1 MRVIDANLH
10 ISTMTS
16 NNPTLTDLQNH
27 WARTFIEELVR
38 KSIFTGFPDRT
49 FLPDRSM
56 TRAEFATTI
65 QKAFNQPR
73 RRPYT
78 PFNDVAISHWAAPAI
93 QAAFEMQFLSG
104 YPGNVFRPQGNI
116 TRLEVWLAL
125 GSGLALASSLSPSL
139 GLEQVYSDA
148 NLIPTWARN
157 PVSLATQAGMVV
169 NYPNLQL
176 LQPQK
181 NATRGEVAAILYQ
194 ALVYLGQAP
203 DLDSPYLVRPGQTPI
218 PTVKVN
224 HRREFRGAW
233 IAAVWNIDFPSQ
245 TGLSAAQQQA
255 EMVSLLDRLQS
266 LNFNAVILQV
276 RIEGDA
282 LYASSLE
289 PWSVWLTGTQGQAPG
304 YDPLAF
310 AIAECRKRGLE
321 IHAWF
326 NPYRA
331 RSRSTPI
338 PQAGNHISVT
348 NPDCV
353 YRHGNLLWMDPG
365 KKVVQDLTFN
375 VIIDVVRRYDVDGV
389 HLDDYFYPYPVA
401 GQEFPDR
408 ATYNAYRQA
417 GGNLSLNDWR
427 RENVNQ
433 MVQRLQQGIKAVKPY
448 VKFGISP
455 FGIYRPDQPPGI
467 KGLDQYD
474 QLYADPKKWLAQ
486 GWIDYIAPQLYW
498 LMDAPA
504 QSYQTLLNWWLD
516 QNPQMRHVYAGNNI
530 SRLDGKVWQVGEFDR
545 QITLS
550 RSWEKRLSLGN
561 IFYSMK
567 ALRDNKQGISDL
579 LKTKFYQQLAL
590 PPMMEWLNIPAA
602 APPSKVTKQGDTL
615 TWQAG
620 TNNLSN
626 LRCWTLY
633 QQQGSSWQLVQVIPS
648 SVNSIKINPGTYAL
662 CGVDRT
668 NRESLGIVI

>member
-1 MRVIDANLH
+1 
-10 ISTMTS
+10 MTS
-16 NNPTLTDLQNH
+16 KNPVLTDLQNH
-27 WARTFIEELVR
+27 WARAFIEELVKR
-38 KSIFTGFPDRT
+38 SIFSGFPDRT
-49 FLPDRSM
+49 FRPDRFM

-65 QKAFNQPR
+65 QRTFTQPQRRTFN
-73 RRPYT
+73 
-78 PFNDVAISHWAAPAI
+78 PFKDVMRNHWAAAAI
-93 QAAFEMQFLSG
+93 QSAFEMQFLSG
-104 YPGNVFRPQGNI
+104 YPGNLFLPQGNV

-125 GSGLALASSLSPSL
+125 VSGLALSVAEQNRPTPSL
-139 GLEQVYSDA
+139 VLEQIYNDA

-157 PVSLATQAGMVV
+157 PVALATQAGMVV

-176 LQPQK
+176 LQPQN
-181 NATRGEVAAILYQ
+181 NATRGEVAVIIYQ
-194 ALVYLGQAP
+194 ALVNLGLANT
-203 DLDSPYLVRPGQTPI
+203 LESPYLVRPDQLSPQPPVQTI
-218 PTVKVN
+218 KVS

-233 IAAVWNIDFPSQ
+233 IATVWNIDFPSR
-245 TGLSAAQQQA
+245 TGLSVAQQQT
-255 EMVSLLDRLQS
+255 EMVGLLDRLQS

-289 PWSVWLTGTQGQAPG
+289 PWSVWLTGTQGQPPG

-331 RSRSTPI
+331 RSRSTAI
-338 PQAGNHISVT
+338 PQAQNHISMT

-353 YRHGNLLWMDPG
+353 YRYGNLLWMDPG

-375 VIIDVVRRYDVDGV
+375 VITDVVRRYDVDGV

-401 GQEFPDR
+401 GQDFPDR

-433 MVQRLQQGIKAVKPY
+433 MVQRLYRGIKALKPY

-455 FGIYRPDQPPGI
+455 FGIYRPGQPPGI
-467 KGLDQYD
+467 RGLDQYD

-486 GWIDYIAPQLYW
+486 GWIDYVAPQLYW
-498 LMDAPA
+498 LIDPPA
-504 QSYQTLLNWWLD
+504 QSYRTLLNWWLD
-516 QNPQMRHVYAGNNI
+516 QNPQMRHVYVGNNI
-530 SRLDGKVWQVGEFDR
+530 SRLDGKVWQAGEFDR
-545 QITLS
+545 QITIS
-550 RSWEKRLSLGN
+550 RSWEARLSLGN

-567 ALRDNKQGISDL
+567 ALRDNKEGISDL

-590 PPMMEWLNIPAA
+590 PPVMEWLHSPIAA
-602 APPSKVTKQGDTL
+602 LPTKVTKQGDTL
-615 TWQAG
+615 TWQPG
-620 TNNLSN
+620 GMDIRN

-633 QQQGSSWQLVQVIPS
+633 QQQGSTWQLVQILPPQATS
-648 SVNSIKINPGTYAL
+648 TKINPGTYAL
-662 CGVDRT
+662 CAVDRN
-668 NRESLGIVI
+668 NRESLGVII

>member
-1 MRVIDANLH
+1 
-10 ISTMTS
+10 MTS
-16 NNPTLTDLQNH
+16 NNPVLTDLQNH
-27 WARTFIEELVR
+27 WARAFIEELV
-38 KSIFTGFPDRT
+38 KKNILTGFPVRLGVAERYRT

-56 TRAEFATTI
+56 TRAEFAATI

-73 RRPYT
+73 RRPYI
-78 PFNDVAISHWAAPAI
+78 PFKDVAINHWAAPAI

-104 YPGNVFRPQGNI
+104 YPGSIFRPQGNI

-125 GSGLALASSLSPSL
+125 GSGLALANSSSPSTE
-139 GLEQVYSDA
+139 LERVYSDA

-157 PVSLATQAGMVV
+157 PVSLATQTGMVV
-169 NYPNLQL
+169 NYPSLQL

-181 NATRGEVAAILYQ
+181 NATRGEVAVIIYQ

-203 DLDSPYLVRPGQTPI
+203 GLDSAYLVSARLPPPPVQTI
-218 PTVKVN
+218 KVS

-233 IAAVWNIDFPSQ
+233 IATVWNIDFPSR
-245 TGLSAAQQQA
+245 TGLSVAQQQT
-255 EMVSLLDRLQS
+255 EMVGLLDRLQS

-289 PWSVWLTGTQGQAPG
+289 PWSVWLTGTQGQPPG

-331 RSRSTPI
+331 RSRSTAI
-338 PQAGNHISVT
+338 PQAQNHISMT

-353 YRHGNLLWMDPG
+353 YRYGNLLWMDPG

-375 VIIDVVRRYDVDGV
+375 VITDVVRRYDVDGV

-401 GQEFPDR
+401 GQDFPDR

-433 MVQRLQQGIKAVKPY
+433 MVQRLYQGIKALKPY

-455 FGIYRPDQPPGI
+455 FGIYRPGQPPGI
-467 KGLDQYD
+467 RGLDQYD
-474 QLYADPKKWLAQ
+474 QLYADPQKWLAQ

-498 LMDAPA
+498 LMDPPA
-504 QSYQTLLNWWLD
+504 QSYRTLLNWWLD
-516 QNPQMRHVYAGNNI
+516 QNPQMRHVYVGNNI

-545 QITLS
+545 QISLS
-550 RSWEKRLSLGN
+550 RSWERRLSLGN

-567 ALRDNKQGISDL
+567 ALRDNKEGISDL

-590 PPMMEWLNIPAA
+590 PPVMEWLNSPAA
-602 APPSKVTKQGDTL
+602 GQPSNVTKQGDTL
-615 TWQAG
+615 TWQVG

-633 QQQGSSWQLVQVIPS
+633 QQQGSSWQLVRVIPGS
-648 SVNSIKINPGTYAL
+648 ISSIKINPGTYAL

-668 NRESLGIVI
+668 NRESLGVVF

>member
-1 MRVIDANLH
+1 
-10 ISTMTS
+10 MTS

-27 WARTFIEELVR
+27 WARNFIEELVR
-38 KSIFTGFPDRT
+38 RGIFSGFPGRPGAAEQYRT
-49 FLPDRSM
+49 FRPDQPM
-56 TRAEFATTI
+56 IRAEFAATI

-73 RRPYT
+73 RRPYI
-78 PFNDVAISHWAAPAI
+78 PFNDVLISSWAAPAI

-116 TRLEVWLAL
+116 TRLEVLLAL
-125 GSGLALASSLSPSL
+125 GSGLALANSLNPSL
-139 GLEQVYSDA
+139 RLEQIYSDA
-148 NLIPTWARN
+148 NLIPPWARN

-169 NYPNLQL
+169 NYPSLQL
-176 LQPQK
+176 LQPQR

-203 DLDSPYLVRPGQTPI
+203 DLDSAYLVRPGQNPI
-218 PTVKVN
+218 QTVQVG

-233 IAAVWNIDFPSQ
+233 IATVWNIDFPSQ

-255 EMVSLLDRLQS
+255 EMVGLLDRIQS
-266 LNFNAVILQV
+266 LNLNAVILQV

-282 LYASSLE
+282 LYASSFE
-289 PWSVWLTGTQGQAPG
+289 PWSVWLTGTQGQSPG
-304 YDPLAF
+304 YDPLGF

-331 RSRSTPI
+331 RSRSTAI
-338 PQAGNHISVT
+338 PHAGNHISVT

-375 VIIDVVRRYDVDGV
+375 VITDVVRRYDVDGV

-408 ATYNAYRQA
+408 ATYNAYRQN
-417 GGNLSLNDWR
+417 GGSLSLNDWR

-433 MVQRLQQGIKAVKPY
+433 MVQRLHQGIKALKPY

-498 LMDAPA
+498 AIDPPA
-504 QSYQTLLNWWLD
+504 QSYRSLLNWWLD
-516 QNPQMRHVYAGNNI
+516 QNPQMRHVYTGNNI

-545 QITLS
+545 QLTLS

-567 ALRDNKQGISDL
+567 VLRDNKEGIGDL
-579 LKTKFYQQLAL
+579 LKTKFYQSLAL
-590 PPMMEWLNIPAA
+590 PPVMEWLNSPAA
-602 APPSKVTKQGDTL
+602 ATPTKVTKQGDTL
-615 TWQAG
+615 TWQVV
-620 TNNLSN
+620 TNNPSH

-633 QQQGSSWQLVQVIPS
+633 QQQGNNWQLVQVIPS
-648 SVNSIKINPGTYAL
+648 AVTSIKINPGTYAL
-662 CGVDRT
+662 CAVDRN
-668 NRESLGIVI
+668 NRETLGVVI

>member
-1 MRVIDANLH
+1 
-10 ISTMTS
+10 MTS

-27 WARTFIEELVR
+27 WARTFIEELVKR
-38 KSIFTGFPDRT
+38 NIFSGFPGRPGVAEQYRT
-49 FLPDRSM
+49 FRPDQSM
-56 TRAEFATTI
+56 IRAEFAATI

-73 RRPYT
+73 PRPYI
-78 PFNDVAISHWAAPAI
+78 PFNDVLINSWAAPAI

-116 TRLEVWLAL
+116 TRLEVLLAL
-125 GSGLALASSLSPSL
+125 GSGLSLASNLTPNIS
-139 GLEQVYSDA
+139 LEQVYSDA
-148 NLIPTWARN
+148 NLIPAWARN
-157 PVSLATQAGMVV
+157 PVALATQAGMVV

-203 DLDSPYLVRPGQTPI
+203 ALDSTYLVRPGQTPVQ
-218 PTVKVN
+218 TVKVN

-233 IAAVWNIDFPSQ
+233 IATVWNIDFPSQ
-245 TGLSAAQQQA
+245 TGLPAAQQQA
-255 EMVSLLDRLQS
+255 EMISLLDRIQS
-266 LNFNAVILQV
+266 LNLNAVILQV

-282 LYASSLE
+282 LYASGIE

-331 RSRSTPI
+331 RSRSTTI
-338 PQAGNHISVT
+338 PHAANHISVT
-348 NPDCV
+348 NPDVV
-353 YRHGNLLWMDPG
+353 YRYGNLLWMDPG

-375 VIIDVVRRYDVDGV
+375 VITDVVRRYDVDGV

-401 GQEFPDR
+401 GQDFPDQ
-408 ATYNAYRQA
+408 ATYNAYRQS
-417 GGNLSLNDWR
+417 GGNLNLNDWR

-433 MVQRLQQGIKAVKPY
+433 MVQRLHQGIKAVKPY

-455 FGIYRPDQPPGI
+455 FGIYRPDQPPGV

-474 QLYADPKKWLAQ
+474 QLYADPKKWLDR

-498 LMDAPA
+498 LMDPPA
-504 QSYQTLLNWWLD
+504 QSYRTLLNWWLD
-516 QNPQMRHVYAGNNI
+516 QNPQMRHVYTGNNI

-545 QITLS
+545 QIALS
-550 RSWEKRLSLGN
+550 RSWSDRLSLGN

-567 ALRDNKQGISDL
+567 ALRDNKEGISDL

-590 PPMMEWLNIPAA
+590 PPVMEWLNISAVT
-602 APPSKVTKQGDTL
+602 PPSKVTKQGDTL
-615 TWQAG
+615 TWQVGA
-620 TNNLSN
+620 NNLSH

-633 QQQGSSWQLVQVIPS
+633 QQQGSNWQLVQVIPT
-648 SVNSIKINPGTYAL
+648 SVTSVKINSGTYAL
-662 CGVDRT
+662 CGVDRN
-668 NRESLGIVI
+668 NRETLGVVV